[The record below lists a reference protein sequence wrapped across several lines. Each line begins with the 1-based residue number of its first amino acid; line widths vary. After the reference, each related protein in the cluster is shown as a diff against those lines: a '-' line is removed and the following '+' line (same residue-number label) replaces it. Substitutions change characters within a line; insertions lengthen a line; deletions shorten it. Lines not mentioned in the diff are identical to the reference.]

1 MKRFRFT
8 LGFVAGAL
16 VFGSVGVA
24 AASSSKTIEV
34 MFGVKDVKI
43 NGESKMPE
51 QSPFLYEGTTYVPL
65 RYIAENLGSE
75 VRWDGENQTVV
86 INSKQTVCEPSGKF
100 NIQQYVGSWRT
111 DLERWTEDKKTRI
124 ETETGFSVEAKG
136 STVKILNGF
145 LDISHFDVVNGV
157 EEWLGTSNRSWDMD
171 EFTVDSNGVAE
182 TSIHFLEDDVT
193 YKVRIEFKQEQIT
206 ITILDYKADDL
217 FFNSYIKE
225 PVTTYKRISN

>member
-24 AASSSKTIEV
+24 AASSPKTIEV
-34 MFGVKDVKI
+34 LFGVKDVKI
-43 NGESKMPE
+43 NNVSKMPE
-51 QSPFLYEGTTYVPL
+51 QAPFLYEGTTYVPL

-75 VRWDGENQTVV
+75 VQWDEANQTV
-86 INSKQTVCEPSGKF
+86 IIDSKQAVCEPSGKF

-111 DLERWTEDKKTRI
+111 EQERWTEDKKTRLK
-124 ETETGFSVEAKG
+124 TETGFSIEAKG
-136 STVKILNGF
+136 SAVKILNGYM
-145 LDISHFDVVNGV
+145 DTSYVDVDNGV
-157 EEWLGTSNRSWDMD
+157 MEWQGTSTKSWDMD
-171 EFTVDSNGVAE
+171 EFTVDSTGVAE
-182 TSIHFLEDDVT
+182 SNIHFLEDDVT

-206 ITILDYKADDL
+206 IIILDYKADDL

-225 PVTTYKRISN
+225 PVITYKRISN